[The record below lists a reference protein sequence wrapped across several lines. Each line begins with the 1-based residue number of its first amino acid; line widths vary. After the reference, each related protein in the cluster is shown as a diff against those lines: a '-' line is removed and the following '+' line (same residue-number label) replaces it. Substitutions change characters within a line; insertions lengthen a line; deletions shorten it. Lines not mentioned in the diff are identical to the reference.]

1 MFLSIHVKARSGS
14 FEEQQRRNVT
24 RTQVPSSLTGVF
36 SSVKILRVFLLLLYM
51 LLNRHIG
58 KCANISF
65 GEYCKNEE
73 VENLM
78 FVWTVKLFAFVS
90 MIKLPAS
97 GANQSSV
104 KTRVTHKIKEH
115 GLQCFFRLLHAR
127 LATVLSCYSS
137 YMYVMFSLSLL
148 SLLGSSPFTKP
159 WSGCHISETRN
170 GV

>member
-1 MFLSIHVKARSGS
+1 MCLISRLENAVKMKKR
-14 FEEQQRRNVT
+14 
-24 RTQVPSSLTGVF
+24 
-36 SSVKILRVFLLLLYM
+36 KISCLYG
-51 LLNRHIG
+51 L
-58 KCANISF
+58 
-65 GEYCKNEE
+65 
-73 VENLM
+73 
-78 FVWTVKLFAFVS
+78 KLFAFVS
-90 MIKLPAS
+90 MINLPAS

-104 KTRVTHKIKEH
+104 MTHVTHKIKEH

-137 YMYVMFSLSLL
+137 YMYVMFSFSLL

>member
-1 MFLSIHVKARSGS
+1 MCLISRLENAVKMKKR
-14 FEEQQRRNVT
+14 
-24 RTQVPSSLTGVF
+24 
-36 SSVKILRVFLLLLYM
+36 KISCLYG
-51 LLNRHIG
+51 L
-58 KCANISF
+58 
-65 GEYCKNEE
+65 
-73 VENLM
+73 
-78 FVWTVKLFAFVS
+78 KLFAFVS

-115 GLQCFFRLLHAR
+115 GMQCFFRLLHAR

-170 GV
+170 RM